1 MTRSVATPETDLTIL
16 LLRKSG
22 MMLAKIA
29 KQVGC
34 AVTTVARRIEDLR
47 LAGVDVQQ
55 AARIV
60 AEAKIALADPPA
72 AQPATSHASPPTGPR
87 HPARRLCLGGCNKLF
102 ASAHANNRICQTCRD
117 RQARSGVTHQLNY

>member
-22 MMLAKIA
+22 TTLAQIA

-34 AVTTVARRIEDLR
+34 AVSTVTNRIEDLR

-55 AARIV
+55 ASRIV
-60 AEAKIALADPPA
+60 SGAKIALAAPPA
-72 AQPATSHASPPTGPR
+72 AQPATAKTSPPTGPR